1 MRWLWDGK
9 PTLRRRRARSAVRVA
24 VLVDA
29 LLLPPMVLSFVAGAA
44 ARGGCITRIGL

>member
-9 PTLRRRRARSAVRVA
+9 MALRRRRARSAVRVA
-24 VLVDA
+24 VLLDA
-29 LLLPPMVLSFVAGAA
+29 LPLLMVLSLPAGAA